1 MFNFETRVVVFH
13 EGVGKGPNLVK
24 KRKIMEK
31 FFSIAR
37 RVVGGLFVLLAL
49 ASIVLGVIYSS
60 GAVVVKLLIT
70 ELLYAGLCF
79 LFLFLAEMTCDSCDS
94 FAERLEIGS
103 FAVGAFGV
111 IVGLP
116 AYLFGLSLLA
126 ELGALLTVAG
136 IGLGLLMFAG
146 FMISL
151 IIRG

>member
-1 MFNFETRVVVFH
+1 MPFH

-24 KRKIMEK
+24 KRRIMEK
-31 FFSIAR
+31 FFSIVR

-49 ASIVLGVIYSS
+49 ASIVSGVIYST
-60 GAVVVKLLIT
+60 GAVVVKLLMA
-70 ELLYAGLCF
+70 ELWYAMVCF
-79 LFLFLAEMTCDSCDS
+79 VFLFLAEMTCDSCDS

-103 FAVGAFGV
+103 FAVGAFGFV
-111 IVGLP
+111 VRLP
-116 AYLFGLSLLA
+116 ADMFGLSLLA
-126 ELGALLTVAG
+126 ELGALLAVAG